1 MITYKT
7 ECLEAG
13 ITTVEEFYEGHPY
26 LIHRPK
32 PAMRSPVRA
41 MWVVMQ
47 DGKEVQRFPYVG
59 LKEKDEA
66 YERAEKYLLRH
77 YFVEQL
83 VKSPFGA
90 YGEKKFVKERLEEIG
105 VEIKQ
110 LFRYGVY

>member
-1 MITYKT
+1 
-7 ECLEAG
+7 
-13 ITTVEEFYEGHPY
+13 
-26 LIHRPK
+26 
-32 PAMRSPVRA
+32 

-47 DGKEVQRFPYVG
+47 FGKEVQRFPYVG

-66 YERAEKYLLRH
+66 YERAEKYMLRH

-105 VEIKQ
+105 VVIKQ